1 MILTETIPA
10 SLIFEELDGRP
21 LYRKGYKKVLE
32 NRLSPEEVMGC
43 SFLQALI
50 ARIISSYLGQMLQSY
65 GYWVLTNEPGL
76 HVSHGNN
83 LTNDVTVFDKALIKN
98 VFSKNYPDVPPKIA
112 IEIDV
117 KIEAGQFPSPEDYFF
132 RKSEKMIEF
141 GTERVIWVLTENR
154 KIMVMDQSRE
164 WSVYEWDEMVPVF
177 DQYQFCLNDLLKEEG
192 VI

>member
-32 NRLSPEEVMGC
+32 NNLSPEEVMGC

-50 ARIISSYLGQMLQSY
+50 VSIVFPFIKHMLK
-65 GYWVLTNEPGL
+65 GKPYWVLCSESGL
-76 HVSHGNN
+76 HVSRGNN
-83 LTNDVTVFDKALIKN
+83 LTNDIAVFDKALIKN

-112 IEIDV
+112 IEVDV

-132 RKSEKMIEF
+132 RKSEKMIGF
-141 GTERVIWVLTENR
+141 GTERVIWVLTESR
-154 KIMVMDQSRE
+154 KIMVMDRSRK
-164 WSVYEWDEMVPVF
+164 WTVYEWDEMVPVF